1 MMCKAK
7 GFKLKLKALRL
18 FMLGGMAVLW
28 QLTARATQSVT
39 LGWEPSIDP
48 NVAGYNIYYG
58 TASHVY
64 VNKVTSGNVTNA
76 TVSGLVEGITYFF
89 AATTTDTSG
98 AESDF
103 SNEASYVVPLPLIAP
118 PPVINQPPTLN
129 ALSNVTINEN
139 AAATS
144 VAITG
149 ISSGAP
155 TEVQTLTVT
164 ASSSNP
170 SLIPNPTV
178 NYTSPNQT
186 GTLIFAPVTYA
197 SGTAVIT
204 VMVNDGGATNNLV
217 KKTFTV
223 TVNAVNQPLTSNPIS
238 NVSINEN
245 AARQT
250 IPLSGITPGA
260 PNEKQTL
267 LASAVSSNPSLIPNP
282 AVKYTSPTATGT
294 LTFTPVAKTF
304 GTATITVTINNGGKS
319 ANIFKKTFNVTVNPV
334 NQPPT
339 LNAIGN
345 ISIKENAAS
354 QTIALGGIT
363 SGAPNEKQT
372 LIVSAVSSNP
382 SLIPNPTVKYTS
394 PNATGTLTFTPVT
407 NAMGTATV
415 TVTANDGGTS
425 NNIVAKIFTIT
436 VTTVVASNPSGSKAT
451 GNTTTTK
458 QSSPNGS
465 GIVSAAAVSQ
475 NTDIAKSTTSNPK
488 NNLTVEPPSPAT
500 LTQAVYANCQYAFYV
515 SGTPGSQYVVQ
526 ASTNLVNWV
535 SVETNTAPFTFVD
548 VNAAQFTHQF
558 YRAVGQ

>member
-1 MMCKAK
+1 MMCKTK
-7 GFKLKLKALRL
+7 GFKFKRKAVLL

-28 QLTARATQSVT
+28 QLTALATQSVT

-48 NVAGYNIYYG
+48 NIAGYNIYYG

-64 VNKVTSGNVTNA
+64 VNKVSAGNVTNA
-76 TVSGLVEGITYFF
+76 TVSGLVEGTTYFF
-89 AATTTDTSG
+89 AATTTDISG

-103 SNEASYVVPLPLIAP
+103 SNEASYAVPLPVIAP
-118 PPVINQPPTLN
+118 PPAINQPPTLN

-139 AAATS
+139 AAPIS
-144 VAITG
+144 VTITG
-149 ISSGAP
+149 ITSGAP

-223 TVNAVNQPLTSNPIS
+223 TVSAVNQPPTLNPIG
-238 NVSINEN
+238 NVNINEN
-245 AARQT
+245 AASQT
-250 IPLSGITPGA
+250 AALSGITSGA

-267 LASAVSSNPSLIPNP
+267 IVSAVSSNPSLIPNP
-282 AVKYTSPTATGT
+282 AVYYISPNSTGT

-304 GTATITVTINNGGKS
+304 GAATITVTINDGGKS
-319 ANIFKKTFNVTVNPV
+319 ANTVKQIFNVTVNPV

-339 LNAIGN
+339 LSTIGN

-354 QTIALGGIT
+354 QTVAIGGIT

-394 PNATGTLTFTPVT
+394 PNATGTLTFTPLT
-407 NAMGTATV
+407 NAMGTVTI

-425 NNIVAKIFTIT
+425 NNFVAKTFT
-436 VTTVVASNPSGSKAT
+436 VTVIPVVASNPSGSKAT
-451 GNTTTTK
+451 GNITTTK

-465 GIVSAAAVSQ
+465 GLVSAVAVSQ

-488 NNLTVEPPSPAT
+488 SNLTVEPPSPAT
-500 LTQAVYANCQYAFYV
+500 LTQSVYANGQYAFYV

-526 ASTNLVNWV
+526 ASTNLVDWV

-548 VNAAQFTHQF
+548 ANAAQFTHQF